1 MATTSSCTR
10 TPMSSLLMMP
20 DKPSTNASGFP
31 AVFVVFYIHEM
42 TIRGVYSSLE
52 LAKENAE
59 SYFKPEDV
67 WCIQEQVLDGNP
79 SAKFNNVYQN
89 QPLS

>member
-20 DKPSTNASGFP
+20 EKPSTNASGFP

-52 LAKENAE
+52 LAKKMPNHI
-59 SYFKPEDV
+59 S
-67 WCIQEQVLDGNP
+67 
-79 SAKFNNVYQN
+79 N
-89 QPLS
+89 QMMNGVFWNKS